1 MDDPTPPGARRPFA
15 ENPWLAAMPAQKF
28 RFLHPESKRRA
39 PDYGSRAM
47 QRKLFALLACL
58 FAILWC
64 MQQAARPE
72 TWQWL
77 VNLDRAAKA
86 QREAAGNLPVDPFD
100 PSSVDLSHPPA
111 VKASGESASSKSAT
125 EAAGAIGATGA
136 ASSAPSADPDQ
147 PPPNLP
153 WSLEAVFWQLALS
166 RLTPEQQYALADVSE
181 MWADTELPQVRP
193 DPVLISALTRLA
205 NLRQGFDRQVTN
217 AAAGTASGGTLTTG
231 ANDSSSDEADA
242 DLTAELPTLAA
253 GPAVPQI
260 FNLPPS
266 ISLEQA
272 QAINDQSRW
281 LALFWNPLLQS
292 ADYQPS
298 EQPSNTDGSATDP
311 PSADPSSPVLVA
323 PQGLDQWTLERAV
336 VSRRQWRRLRTEFF
350 EPHWLQQVADGS
362 RLGRPEER
370 PAWLSLVQQLG
381 RRSRETS
388 ASSNTA
394 PSNTASNTTAPSD
407 AAPSHAAPNPKAS
420 VVTRQNL
427 MGQPETFR
435 GQWVRLT
442 GTIRRVESVRQRDPV
457 VGRYAHAEEYAVLW
471 IQPGVGGQGPYCVY
485 GLDNEA
491 MRSLLTAEGE
501 LRRPATVEGWFF
513 KLLPYTT
520 AGGQT
525 ALCPLL
531 LATDVRLH
539 SLTPDAPATPLTYSQ
554 WGLAVGGVLVVAI
567 GLALAGW
574 SLTRYGSAN
583 PLGERKRR
591 AAQVRWLAQAPV
603 IDPRQVLRDLA
614 ESATADRSTPDA
626 AAADKRGS
634 EVTDEPL

>member
-1 MDDPTPPGARRPFA
+1 
-15 ENPWLAAMPAQKF
+15 
-28 RFLHPESKRRA
+28 
-39 PDYGSRAM
+39 
-47 QRKLFALLACL
+47 
-58 FAILWC
+58 
-64 MQQAARPE
+64 
-72 TWQWL
+72 
-77 VNLDRAAKA
+77 V
-86 QREAAGNLPVDPFD
+86 
-100 PSSVDLSHPPA
+100 
-111 VKASGESASSKSAT
+111 
-125 EAAGAIGATGA
+125 
-136 ASSAPSADPDQ
+136 
-147 PPPNLP
+147 
-153 WSLEAVFWQLALS
+153 
-166 RLTPEQQYALADVSE
+166 
-181 MWADTELPQVRP
+181 
-193 DPVLISALTRLA
+193 
-205 NLRQGFDRQVTN
+205 
-217 AAAGTASGGTLTTG
+217 
-231 ANDSSSDEADA
+231 
-242 DLTAELPTLAA
+242 AA

-260 FNLPPS
+260 FNLPPI

-272 QAINDQSRW
+272 QAISDQSRW

-292 ADYQPS
+292 ADYQS
-298 EQPSNTDGSATDP
+298 NEQPSGTDDSATDSP
-311 PSADPSSPVLVA
+311 PADPSSRLLVA
-323 PQGLDQWTLERAV
+323 PQGLDQWTLKRAAA
-336 VSRRQWRRLRTEFF
+336 SRRQWRRLRTEFF
-350 EPHWLQQVADGS
+350 EPHWLRQVADGS

-370 PAWLSLVQQLG
+370 AAWLSLVQQL
-381 RRSRETS
+381 RRRGQET
-388 ASSNTA
+388 A
-394 PSNTASNTTAPSD
+394 APSD
-407 AAPSHAAPNPKAS
+407 MAPNQMAPNQMAPSDMAPNPLAPNPMAS

-457 VGRYAHAEEYAVLW
+457 VGRYADAEDYSVLW
-471 IQPGVGGQGPYCVY
+471 VQPGVGGQGPYCVY
-485 GLDNEA
+485 GLGDEA
-491 MRSLLTAEGE
+491 VRSLLTAEGE

-539 SLTPDAPATPLTYSQ
+539 SLTPAAPATTLTYSQ

-614 ESATADRSTPDA
+614 ESAAADRSTPDA
-626 AAADKRGS
+626 PAAEKRGS
-634 EVTDEPL
+634 EANDEQL